1 MVFWRWKNG
10 TQKTEKFKLNNP
22 DITDISDIKNHLNK
36 KVSIIA
42 SIDSVKEIVT
52 KKGEVMAFVTG
63 SDNTGTTVLVIF
75 PELYKEV
82 NNFKKNELIKVN
94 GKVEKRFD
102 EYQIICNEIFR

>member
-1 MVFWRWKNG
+1 
-10 TQKTEKFKLNNP
+10 
-22 DITDISDIKNHLNK
+22 
-36 KVSIIA
+36 
-42 SIDSVKEIVT
+42 
-52 KKGEVMAFVTG
+52 MAFVTG